1 MRTSPPLRVL
11 GSDLAGV
18 ACVAFFSL
26 SVGLAIN
33 RMRSSPLPLSYRS
46 PENRLAAELT
56 QLIDA
61 PAFRLSDLDT
71 TDLQEFRR
79 LAQNRQTV
87 ILDARAES
95 FFQAGHVPGALNLS
109 RQNFARDYSRLRR
122 TLERSKS
129 DPIVVY
135 CSGGECH
142 DSRLVASALIS
153 LGFTQVKIFTGG
165 WTAWTQAGEPAAR

>member
-1 MRTSPPLRVL
+1 M
-11 GSDLAGV
+11 DLAGV
-18 ACVAFFSL
+18 ACVVLFSL

-33 RMRSSPLPLSYRS
+33 RTRSSPLTLSYRS
-46 PENRLAAELT
+46 PEDRLAAELT
-56 QLIDA
+56 QLIEA

-71 TDLQEFRR
+71 IDLREFRR
-79 LAQNRQTV
+79 LAQDHKAV
-87 ILDARAES
+87 ILDARAGS
-95 FFQAGHVPGALNLS
+95 FFEAGHVPRALNLS
-109 RQNFARDYSRLRR
+109 RQDFGRDYSRLRG

-165 WTAWTQAGEPAAR
+165 WTAWTQAGEPTAR